1 MYYFPWVISHHI
13 SPRLYNFDWFIHSSK
28 CYIITATQNIL
39 CCQNKRHHMLH
50 QFESNASNY
59 YMILEAHII
68 ISSLISSVWNM
79 KSVLLSLQ
87 IAILILKQNITRWT
101 SKLASLTQPIPD
113 FRLIKSWVF
122 TCLKINSYIMLCKLE
137 RSHVSFSTVWQRYK

>member
-39 CCQNKRHHMLH
+39 CRQNKRHHMLH

-59 YMILEAHII
+59 YMILEAHFIVNHF
-68 ISSLISSVWNM
+68 SLEYGER
-79 KSVLLSLQ
+79 
-87 IAILILKQNITRWT
+87 T
-101 SKLASLTQPIPD
+101 TQFTNCYTD
-113 FRLIKSWVF
+113 FETKHNKMDF
-122 TCLKINSYIMLCKLE
+122 
-137 RSHVSFSTVWQRYK
+137 

>member
-1 MYYFPWVISHHI
+1 MHHFLNFNFFLLFWMVKETSSTTLQINIRKKGENSLALCKKGEVTLMYYFPWVISHHI

-79 KSVLLSLQ
+79 KSVLLSL
-87 IAILILKQNITRWT
+87 
-101 SKLASLTQPIPD
+101 
-113 FRLIKSWVF
+113 
-122 TCLKINSYIMLCKLE
+122 
-137 RSHVSFSTVWQRYK
+137 